1 MITAQAIYNQL
12 VEDVRKKS
20 KEKVYPPI
28 SFRKLIDKKGIDI
41 SSIKNQIDSKI
52 IKQNE
57 IHLKRSKYRI
67 LFIKSLLSVQ

>member
-1 MITAQAIYNQL
+1 MKKIIL
-12 VEDVRKKS
+12 VASAAMLTLVYSCK
-20 KEKVYPPI
+20 KEKEIYQLFEDFKQLSGL
-28 SFRKLIDKKGIDI
+28 SFDTE
-41 SSIKNQIDSKI
+41 I